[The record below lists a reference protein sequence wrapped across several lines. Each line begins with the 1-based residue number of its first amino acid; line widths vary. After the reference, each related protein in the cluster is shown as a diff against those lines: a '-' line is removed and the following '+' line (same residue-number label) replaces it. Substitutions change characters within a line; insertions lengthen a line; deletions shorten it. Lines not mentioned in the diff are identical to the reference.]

1 MTDSNFS
8 KTKIIHQLNRFVAN
22 ELSAADVY
30 TCAIDNIFHADVR
43 EKLEMV
49 HDQHLERAKLLQMR
63 ILDLGGM
70 PRSKGDYALPN
81 YQLYQ
86 LLEASNC
93 APGEKVVVMA
103 LEDEEAKSLEDY
115 RHISCIL
122 DEASA
127 NLILTDLLPGQTKIT
142 KSMKTLRQSL
152 DAL

>member
-1 MTDSNFS
+1 MTDSHFS

-70 PRSKGDYALPN
+70 PRSKGDYAPAIC
-81 YQLYQ
+81 Q
-86 LLEASNC
+86 LLQASDC
-93 APGEKVVVMA
+93 ALGEKVAVMA

-127 NLILTDLLPGQTKIT
+127 NLILTDLLPGQTKIS
-142 KSMKTLRQSL
+142 KSMKALRQSL